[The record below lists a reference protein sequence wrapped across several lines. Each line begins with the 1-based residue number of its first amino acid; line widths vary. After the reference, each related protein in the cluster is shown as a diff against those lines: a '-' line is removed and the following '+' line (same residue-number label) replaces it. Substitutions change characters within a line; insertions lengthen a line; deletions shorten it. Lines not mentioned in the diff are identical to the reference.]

1 MKSKHVSVVGSGYVG
16 LVTGAC
22 LAEMGHHV
30 VCVDSDKGKV
40 ALLKK
45 GGIPIYEPGLA
56 EVVATNRKARRL
68 QFTSRLEEAM
78 KTAEYVFIAVNT
90 PPLPNGEADLSYVE
104 TVARQVGQL
113 LRHYTVIV
121 EKSTVPVDTGDK
133 VRQTLL
139 LHGKKDVPF
148 DVVSN
153 PEFLREG
160 TAVQDFMKPDRVVVG
175 VESARAETMMR
186 ELYAPL
192 KAPVLVTDIKS
203 AELIKHASNSFL
215 ATKISFANA
224 LAALCDRVGADV
236 TLVTKGMGADPRIG
250 PAFLR
255 AGLGYGGSCFPK
267 DVSAF
272 IHMAEAV
279 GVDFKL
285 LRAVRE
291 INDAARL
298 WASDR
303 LKKALWNLRD
313 KTIAIWGLAFKPDTD
328 DLRNAPA
335 LDIIRRLQAE
345 GCQINAFDPV
355 AMTKARG
362 QLKDVRFCR
371 NPYDAARGADAVLLA
386 TEWKEFRE
394 VDLARVKSLMRT
406 PVFLDGRNLYD
417 PSTVAALGFHYHS
430 VGRSAPSGT

>member
-1 MKSKHVSVVGSGYVG
+1 MNSKHVAVVGSGYVG

-22 LAEMGHHV
+22 LAEIGHRV
-30 VCVDSDKGKV
+30 TCVDADRAKIQM
-40 ALLKK
+40 LKK
-45 GGIPIYEPGLA
+45 GEIPIYEPGLP
-56 EVVATNRKARRL
+56 EVVAANRKAKRL
-68 QFTSRLEEAM
+68 QFTTRLEDAM
-78 KTAEYVFIAVNT
+78 KHAEYVFIAVNT

-104 TVARQVGQL
+104 TVARQVGRV
-113 LRHYTVIV
+113 LRRYTVVID
-121 EKSTVPVDTGDK
+121 KSTVPVNTGDK

-139 LHGKKDVPF
+139 LHGKKEIPF

-160 TAVQDFMKPDRVVVG
+160 TAVRDFMKPDRIVVG
-175 VESARAETMMR
+175 VESRKAETMMR
-186 ELYAPL
+186 ELYSPL
-192 KAPVLVTDIKS
+192 KCPVIVTDIKS

-236 TLVTKGMGADPRIG
+236 SLVTAGMGADPRIG
-250 PAFLR
+250 TSFLR

-272 IHMAEAV
+272 IHMAEKE
-279 GVDFKL
+279 GVDFKI

-291 INDAARL
+291 VNDHARM
-298 WASDR
+298 WAVDR

-313 KTIAIWGLAFKPDTD
+313 KTIAVWGLAFKPETD

-335 LDIIRRLQAE
+335 LDIIQRLQSE
-345 GCQINAFDPV
+345 GCRVNAYDPV
-355 AMTKARG
+355 AMVKARG
-362 QLKDVRFCR
+362 HLKNVRYCR
-371 NPYDAARGADAVLLA
+371 TPYDAARGADAILLC
-386 TEWKEFRE
+386 TEWKEFRD
-394 VDLARVKSLMRT
+394 VDLQKVKALLRT

-417 PSTVAALGFHYHS
+417 PAHVAALGFQYHS
-430 VGRSAPSGT
+430 VGRVAPSVG